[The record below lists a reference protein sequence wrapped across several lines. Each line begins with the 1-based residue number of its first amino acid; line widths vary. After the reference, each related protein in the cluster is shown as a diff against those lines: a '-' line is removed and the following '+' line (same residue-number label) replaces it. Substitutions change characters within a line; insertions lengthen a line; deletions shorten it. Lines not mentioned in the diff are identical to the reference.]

1 MLHLEIGGER
11 FAIAAGETAIGSAPD
26 NRVVLAGEGVQ
37 PRHAVVEATKP
48 GSAAIRVAGAD
59 AEVRVNGV
67 RLGAEPTPLLHG
79 DKIAI
84 GSHEL
89 RVVDSTRGGSTQL
102 FDSGAFADLVPP
114 KRAKPPA
121 GRTGGRLVC
130 LTDGREYSVGAGPL
144 TLGRDAGSDVVVAG
158 GEVSRHHAEIRS
170 EAEGYVLVDLSVNG
184 TYVNGE
190 RIGRSHLLAR
200 ADVIRI
206 GNDEFRFYADAE
218 SKPAAGPEPAAAE
231 TPQPEGAAQRLS
243 DTLLGIPVTPP
254 AAEPELQRGNTP
266 PSPAAAP
273 LASFLFRSGELK
285 GRRLPIKV
293 PVVNIGRGDY
303 NDVIIADPSVST
315 MHAKLQRRD
324 AIWILTDLGST
335 NGTFVEG
342 ERLTGEMPLSPG
354 TTLKFGDVS
363 ALFEPL
369 DESVP
374 VGRPGSTR
382 MMPRLDPETP
392 HARASAAPSGSA
404 PPAGS
409 AQPADPAPP
418 EPAAAG
424 EPAPLAPPPRPRPR
438 RPIHVASTPRPKSP
452 STITVV
458 GLLILVVILI
468 YLLSSQ

>member
-11 FAIAAGETAIGSAPD
+11 YAIAAGETAIGSAPD
-26 NRVVLAGEGVQ
+26 NSVVLGGEGVQ
-37 PRHAVVEATKP
+37 PQHAVVQATQP
-48 GSAAIRVAGAD
+48 GSAAIRVVGAD

-67 RLGAEPTPLLHG
+67 RLGRDPTPLLHG

-89 RVVDSTRGGSTQL
+89 RVVDSSRGGSTQL
-102 FDSGAFADLVPP
+102 FDSGAFADLAPP
-114 KRAKPPA
+114 KRSKPPA

-130 LTDGREYSVGAGPL
+130 LTDGREYNVGAGPI
-144 TLGRDAGSDVVVAG
+144 TLGRDAASDVVVAG

-170 EAEGYVLVDLSVNG
+170 EPEGYMLLDLSVNG

-190 RIGRSHLLAR
+190 RIGKTHLLAR

-218 SKPAAGPEPAAAE
+218 SKASPASDPGTES
-231 TPQPEGAAQRLS
+231 PQPRGAAQRLS
-243 DTLLGIPVTPP
+243 DTMHGIPVPP
-254 AAEPELQRGNTP
+254 AAPDPELQRRNTP
-266 PSPAAAP
+266 PSPEAAP
-273 LASFLFRSGELK
+273 LASFLFRTGEMK

-303 NDVIIADPSVST
+303 NDVVIADPSVST
-315 MHAKLQRRD
+315 MHAKLQRRE

-374 VGRPGSTR
+374 IARPVSTR
-382 MMPRLDPETP
+382 MMPRLDPEAP
-392 HARASAAPSGSA
+392 RARPSASPPSAPAASARVGAPGPSD
-404 PPAGS
+404 PVAG
-409 AQPADPAPP
+409 
-418 EPAAAG
+418 E
-424 EPAPLAPPPRPRPR
+424 EPAPVAPPPRPRPR

-452 STITVV
+452 STVTVV

-468 YLLSSQ
+468 YLISTQ

>member
-1 MLHLEIGGER
+1 MIHLEIGGER
-11 FAIAAGETAIGSAPD
+11 YAIAAGETAIGSASD

-37 PRHAVVEATKP
+37 PRHAVVQASQP
-48 GSAAIRVAGAD
+48 GSAAIRAAGTE

-67 RLGAEPTPLLHG
+67 KLGAEPTPLLHG

-84 GSHEL
+84 GAHEL

-114 KRAKPPA
+114 KSSKPPA
-121 GRTGGRLVC
+121 GTTGGRLVC
-130 LTDGREYSVGAGPL
+130 LTDGREYTVSERPL
-144 TLGRDAGSDVVVAG
+144 SFGRDAGSDVVVTG
-158 GEVSRHHAEIRS
+158 HEVSRQHAEIRRDPQ
-170 EAEGYVLVDLSVNG
+170 GYLLVDLSVNG

-190 RIGRSHLLAR
+190 RIGKTHLLAR

-206 GNDEFRFYADAE
+206 GNDEFRFYADAA
-218 SKPAAGPEPAAAE
+218 SRSSGPVPVPAAEMGAPA
-231 TPQPEGAAQRLS
+231 GARQRLS
-243 DTLLGIPVTPP
+243 DTMHGVPVLSSNSEEARSP
-254 AAEPELQRGNTP
+254 TP
-266 PSPAAAP
+266 PSPVAAP
-273 LASFLFRSGELK
+273 LASFLFRTGELK

-342 ERLTGEMPLSPG
+342 ERLTGETPLGPG
-354 TTLKFGDVS
+354 TTLRFGDVA

-374 VGRPGSTR
+374 APRSDSTR
-382 MMPRLDPETP
+382 MIPRVDAEVPRP
-392 HARASAAPSGSA
+392 GAAPQSDR
-404 PPAGS
+404 PV
-409 AQPADPAPP
+409 Q
-418 EPAAAG
+418 
-424 EPAPLAPPPRPRPR
+424 PAPLMEPSAEAAQPRPRPR
-438 RPIHVASTPRPKSP
+438 RPIHVAPPRPKSP
-452 STITVV
+452 STTMVV
-458 GLLILVVILI
+458 GLLILVAILA
-468 YLLSSQ
+468 YLLST